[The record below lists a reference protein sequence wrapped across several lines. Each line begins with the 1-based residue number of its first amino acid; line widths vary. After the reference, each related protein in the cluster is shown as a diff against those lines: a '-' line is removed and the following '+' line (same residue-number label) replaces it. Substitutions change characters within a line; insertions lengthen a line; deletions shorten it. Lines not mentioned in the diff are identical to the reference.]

1 MPNIDDNHNE
11 AEISKILGVIINP
24 NNGKTLKEE
33 GRIVEVKVLK
43 NELIF
48 KYKRD
53 GITPEQKRIIETS
66 ITNAVSSFYTTDQI
80 TVLTISENSA
90 DVFAGKS
97 FTPVEKPKG
106 QTQLQGEQSAQ
117 VKVGHGPVGANKKRV
132 AGAKKVIAVS
142 SNKGG
147 VGKSTVAVNL
157 AFALKNLG
165 KKVGIL
171 DADIYGPSM
180 PMLLNKR
187 DAKPGATPEK
197 KILPIDAYGIPF
209 ISFGLFINEKDPVI
223 WRGPMLGGVLNQFLF
238 DVAWDGLDYLI
249 IDLPPG
255 TGDMQ
260 LSMVQATDIDGAIV
274 VSTPQEIAILD
285 TKKGLNMFTQVKIP
299 VLGMVENMSYFV
311 PDDAPSKKYFIFGE
325 GGVKKAAVELN
336 VPLLAEIPLELALRE
351 GSDRGFPYMNE
362 KSYEGRPVWTAYMNL
377 AKNVDLCFN
386 EKEVE
391 KSGNEKEKGFIK
403 KLFS

>member
-1 MPNIDDNHNE
+1 MSENLLENITKLL
-11 AEISKILGVIINP
+11 SVIINP
-24 NNGKTLKEE
+24 QNGKTLKEE
-33 GRIVEVKVLK
+33 GRILEIKADQ

-53 GITPEQKRIIETS
+53 GITPEQKKSIEAS
-66 ITNAVSSFYTTDQI
+66 ISNAVSQYYSHEKI
-80 TVLTISENSA
+80 TVLTVSENSS
-90 DVFAGKS
+90 DVFTGKTFS
-97 FTPVEKPKG
+97 PAPVSAEKKV
-106 QTQLQGEQSAQ
+106 ESAQ
-117 VKVGHGPVGANKKRV
+117 IKTGHGPVGANKKRV
-132 AGAKKVIAVS
+132 QGAKKVIAVS
-142 SNKGG
+142 SCKGG

-165 KKVGIL
+165 KKVGLL

-187 DAKPGATPEK
+187 DAKPGATPDK

-238 DVAWDGLDYLI
+238 DVAWEDLDYLI

-274 VSTPQEIAILD
+274 VSTPQDVAILD
-285 TKKGLNMFTQVKIP
+285 SKKGLNMFNQVKIP

-311 PDDAPSKKYFIFGE
+311 PEDAPTKKYFIFGE
-325 GGVKKAAVELN
+325 SGVRKAAGELN
-336 VPLLAEIPLELALRE
+336 VELLSEIPLEMALRE
-351 GSDRGFPYMNE
+351 GSDKGLPYMNE
-362 KSYEGRPVWTAYMNL
+362 KKYEGRPVWNAYMLL
-377 AKNVDLCFN
+377 AKNIEKCFN
-386 EKEVE
+386 
-391 KSGNEKEKGFIK
+391 GNESPEESKGFFK

>member
-1 MPNIDDNHNE
+1 MSENNLDSIT
-11 AEISKILGVIINP
+11 KILGVIINP

-33 GRIVEVKVLK
+33 GRIVEIKADQ
-43 NELIF
+43 NELLF

-53 GITPEQKRIIETS
+53 GITPEQKRSIETS
-66 ITNAVSSFYTTDQI
+66 VSNALSEFYSPEKI
-80 TVLTISENSA
+80 TVLTISENSS
-90 DVFAGKS
+90 DVFTEKT
-97 FTPVEKPKG
+97 FTPADEKPKA
-106 QTQLQGEQSAQ
+106 TAAAPASAQ
-117 VKVGHGPVGANKKRV
+117 IKSGHGPVGANKKRV

-165 KKVGIL
+165 KKVGLL
-171 DADIYGPSM
+171 DADVYGPSM
-180 PMLLNKR
+180 PMLLNQR
-187 DAKPGATPEK
+187 EAKPGATTEK

-238 DVAWDGLDYLI
+238 DVAWSDLDYLI

-260 LSMVQATDIDGAIV
+260 LSMVQATEIDGVVV
-274 VSTPQEIAILD
+274 VSTPQDVAILD
-285 TKKGLNMFTQVKIP
+285 TKKGLNMFNQVKIP

-311 PDDAPSKKYFIFGE
+311 PDDAPNKKYYIFGD
-325 GGVKKAAVELN
+325 GGVKKAAAELDVN
-336 VPLLAEIPLELALRE
+336 LLAEIPLEIALRE
-351 GSDRGFPYMNE
+351 GSDKGLPYMNE
-362 KSYEGRPVWTAYMNL
+362 KKHEGRPVWNAYMML
-377 AKNVDLCFN
+377 AKNVEQSF
-386 EKEVE
+386 EE
-391 KSGNEKEKGFIK
+391 SPSAGPPKGFFK
-403 KLFS
+403 RLFS

>member
-1 MPNIDDNHNE
+1 MSND
-11 AEISKILGVIINP
+11 KIRKSIETIINP
-24 NNGKTLKEE
+24 NTGKSLLEE
-33 GRIVEVKVLK
+33 GRIVELK
-43 NELIF
+43 TEQNELLF

-53 GITPEQKRIIETS
+53 GITPEQKRSIET
-66 ITNAVSSFYTTDQI
+66 QI
-80 TVLTISENSA
+80 INVVAPVYSPGQVTVLTISENSA
-90 DVFAGKS
+90 DVLAGKT
-97 FTPVEKPKG
+97 FTPKNDNKPAA
-106 QTQLQGEQSAQ
+106 AQ
-117 VKVGHGPVGANKKRV
+117 IKTGHGPVGANKKRV
-132 AGAKKVIAVS
+132 QGAKKVIAIS
-142 SNKGG
+142 SCKGG

-165 KKVGIL
+165 KKVGLL

-238 DVAWDGLDYLI
+238 DVAWEDLDYLI

-260 LSMVQATDIDGAIV
+260 LSMVQATDIDGAVV
-274 VSTPQEIAILD
+274 VSTPQDVAVLD
-285 TKKGLNMFTQVKIP
+285 SKKGLNMFTQVKIP

-311 PDDAPSKKYFIFGE
+311 PDDNTSKKYYIFGE
-325 GGVKKAAVELN
+325 GGVKRAAAELGVN
-336 VPLLAEIPLELALRE
+336 LLSEIPLEIALRE
-351 GSDRGFPYMNE
+351 GSDSGHPYMNE
-362 KSYEGRPVWTAYMNL
+362 KKYEGRPVWNAYMNL
-377 AKNVDLCFN
+377 AKNVEQCMNSTN
-386 EKEVE
+386 E
-391 KSGNEKEKGFIK
+391 NEPKGFFK
-403 KLFS
+403 RLFS

>member
-1 MPNIDDNHNE
+1 MSENKNSENI
-11 AEISKILGVIINP
+11 KKLLGLIVNP
-24 NNGKTLKEE
+24 NNGKTLSEE
-33 GRIVEVKVLK
+33 RRIVEIKAYQ
-43 NELIF
+43 NELLF

-53 GITPEQKRIIETS
+53 GISPEQKRVIESS
-66 ITNAVSSFYTTDQI
+66 IVCAVADFYTEDKI
-80 TVLTISENSA
+80 TVLTESENSA
-90 DVFAGKS
+90 DVFSGKTFTKVEDKKS
-97 FTPVEKPKG
+97 TPVASS
-106 QTQLQGEQSAQ
+106 SAQ
-117 VKVGHGPVGANKKRV
+117 IKSGHGPVGANKKRV

-157 AFALKNLG
+157 AFALKNQG
-165 KKVGIL
+165 KKVGLL

-238 DVAWDGLDYLI
+238 DVAWEGLDYLI

-260 LSMVQATDIDGAIV
+260 LSMVQATDIDGVIV
-274 VSTPQEIAILD
+274 VSTPQDIAILD

-299 VLGMVENMSYFV
+299 VLGMVENMSYFI
-311 PDDAPSKKYFIFGE
+311 PDDAPTKKYFIFGK
-325 GGVKKAAVELN
+325 GGVKKAAEELSVN
-336 VPLLAEIPLELALRE
+336 LLAEIPLEMALRE
-351 GSDRGFPYMNE
+351 GSDAGLPYMNE
-362 KSYEGRPVWTAYMNL
+362 KKYEGRPVWNAYMNL
-377 AKNVDLCFN
+377 AKNIDQCFN
-386 EKEVE
+386 GPENNGE
-391 KSGNEKEKGFIK
+391 SKGFFK
-403 KLFS
+403 RLFS

>member
-1 MPNIDDNHNE
+1 MSQDNKIE
-11 AEISKILGVIINP
+11 KMTEILGVIINP

-33 GRIVEVKVLK
+33 GRIVELK
-43 NELIF
+43 ALDYELLF

-53 GITPEQKRIIETS
+53 GISVQQKHSIQTS
-66 ITNAVSSFYTTDQI
+66 IINAVSSYYKEDQI
-80 TVLTISENSA
+80 TILTVSENSS
-90 DVFAGKS
+90 DVFTGKN
-97 FTPVEKPKG
+97 FTAVEPAKTTP
-106 QTQLQGEQSAQ
+106 SVAQ
-117 VKVGHGPVGANKKRV
+117 IKTGHAPVGSNKKRV
-132 AGAKKVIAVS
+132 LGAKKVIAVS

-165 KKVGIL
+165 KKVGLL

-187 DAKPGATPEK
+187 EAKPGANAEK

-274 VSTPQEIAILD
+274 VSTPQDIAILD

-311 PDDAPSKKYFIFGE
+311 PDDAPDKKYFIFGE
-325 GGVKKAAVELN
+325 GGVKKAAKELDVE
-336 VPLLAEIPLELALRE
+336 LLAEIPLELALRE
-351 GSDRGFPYMNE
+351 GSDKGFPYMNE
-362 KSYEGRPVWTAYMNL
+362 KKYEGRPVWNSYMSL
-377 AKNVDLCFN
+377 AKNVEHYFSDYQGKG
-386 EKEVE
+386 ET
-391 KSGNEKEKGFIK
+391 KGFFK
-403 KLFS
+403 RLLS

>member
-1 MPNIDDNHNE
+1 MPENNNMEKITE
-11 AEISKILGVIINP
+11 ILGVIINP
-24 NNGKTLKEE
+24 ANGKTLKEE
-33 GRIVEVKVLK
+33 GRILSIKVDQ
-43 NELIF
+43 NELLF

-53 GITPEQKRIIETS
+53 GISPDQKKVIETS
-66 ITNAVSSFYTTDQI
+66 VTNAVADYYPPEKI
-80 TVLTISENSA
+80 TVLTVSENSS
-90 DVFAGKS
+90 DVFSGKT
-97 FTPVEKPKG
+97 FTSIEQKSSGPS
-106 QTQLQGEQSAQ
+106 QSAQ
-117 VKVGHGPVGANKKRV
+117 IKTGHGPAGAKKKRV
-132 AGAKKVIAVS
+132 PGAQKVIAVS

-165 KKVGIL
+165 KKVGLL
-171 DADIYGPSM
+171 DADIYGPSI

-197 KILPIDAYGIPF
+197 KILPIEAYGIPF
-209 ISFGLFINEKDPVI
+209 ISFGLFIKEQDPVI

-238 DVAWDGLDYLI
+238 DVAWEGLDYLI

-260 LSMVQATDIDGAIV
+260 LSMVQATEIDGVVV
-274 VSTPQEIAILD
+274 VSTPQDIAVLD

-325 GGVKKAAVELN
+325 GGVKKAAKELN
-336 VPLLAEIPLELALRE
+336 VNLLAEIPLEMALRE
-351 GSDRGFPYMNE
+351 GSDKGFPYMNE
-362 KSYEGRPVWTAYMNL
+362 KKYEGRPVWNAYMNL
-377 AKNVDLCFN
+377 AKNINQCFN
-386 EKEVE
+386 EQENVGE
-391 KSGNEKEKGFIK
+391 QKGFFK
-403 KLFS
+403 RLFS

>member
-1 MPNIDDNHNE
+1 MSAN
-11 AEISKILGVIINP
+11 AENVTKFLNLIINP
-24 NNGKTLKEE
+24 STGKTLKEE
-33 GRIVEVKVLK
+33 GRIQEIKADQ
-43 NELIF
+43 NELLF

-53 GITPEQKRIIETS
+53 GISPDQKRIIETS
-66 ITNAVSSFYTTDQI
+66 INQAVAEYYSPEKV
-80 TVLTISENSA
+80 TVLTVSENSS
-90 DVFAGKS
+90 DVFSGKTFS
-97 FTPVEKPKG
+97 PAEAKTPASNQP
-106 QTQLQGEQSAQ
+106 AQ
-117 VKVGHGPVGANKKRV
+117 IKTGHGPAGTSKKRV

-165 KKVGIL
+165 KKVGLL
-171 DADIYGPSM
+171 DADIYGPSV

-187 DAKPGATPEK
+187 EAKPGATPEK

-238 DVAWDGLDYLI
+238 DVAWSDLDYLI

-260 LSMVQATDIDGAIV
+260 LSMVQATEIDGVIV
-274 VSTPQEIAILD
+274 VSTPQEVAILD
-285 TKKGLNMFTQVKIP
+285 SRKGLNMFNQVKIP

-311 PDDAPSKKYFIFGE
+311 PDDMPNKKYFIFGE
-325 GGVKKAAVELN
+325 GGVKKAAKELN
-336 VPLLAEIPLELALRE
+336 VDLLAEIPLEMALRV
-351 GSDRGFPYMNE
+351 GSDTGHPYMNE
-362 KSYEGRPVWTAYMNL
+362 KKYEGRPVWNAYMSL
-377 AKNVDLCFN
+377 AKNVESAVDGAPDG
-386 EKEVE
+386 EQ
-391 KSGNEKEKGFIK
+391 KGFFK
-403 KLFS
+403 RLFS

>member
-1 MPNIDDNHNE
+1 MSTNTENVN
-11 AEISKILGVIINP
+11 KLLNQIINP
-24 NNGKTLKEE
+24 NTGKTLKEE
-33 GRIVEVKVLK
+33 GRILEVKADQ
-43 NELIF
+43 NELLF

-53 GITPEQKRIIETS
+53 GISPDQKRIIES
-66 ITNAVSSFYTTDQI
+66 AINQAVAEFYSPEKI
-80 TVLTISENSA
+80 TVLTTSENSS
-90 DVFAGKS
+90 DVFSGKTFS
-97 FTPVEKPKG
+97 PADAKKPG
-106 QTQLQGEQSAQ
+106 PSQQAAQ
-117 VKVGHGPVGANKKRV
+117 IKTGHGPAGAHKKRV

-165 KKVGIL
+165 KKVGLL
-171 DADIYGPSM
+171 DADIYGPSV

-197 KILPIDAYGIPF
+197 KILPIEAYGIPF

-238 DVAWDGLDYLI
+238 DVAWADLDYLI

-260 LSMVQATDIDGAIV
+260 LSMVQATEIDGVIV
-274 VSTPQEIAILD
+274 VSTPQDVAILD
-285 TKKGLNMFTQVKIP
+285 SRKGLNMFNQVKIP

-311 PDDAPSKKYFIFGE
+311 PDDMPNKKYFIFGE
-325 GGVKKAAVELN
+325 GGVKKAAKELE
-336 VPLLAEIPLELALRE
+336 VDLLAEIPLEMALRE
-351 GSDRGFPYMNE
+351 GSDTGHPYMNE
-362 KSYEGRPVWTAYMNL
+362 KKHEGRPVWNAYMSL
-377 AKNVDLCFN
+377 AKNVDGAIN
-386 EKEVE
+386 GSPDGEQ
-391 KSGNEKEKGFIK
+391 KGFFK
-403 KLFS
+403 RLFS

>member
-1 MPNIDDNHNE
+1 MSENNLDSIT
-11 AEISKILGVIINP
+11 KILGVIINP

-33 GRIVEVKVLK
+33 GRIVEIKADQ
-43 NELIF
+43 NELLF

-53 GITPEQKRIIETS
+53 GITPEQKRSIETNVS
-66 ITNAVSSFYTTDQI
+66 NALSEFYSPEKI
-80 TVLTISENSA
+80 TVLTISENSS
-90 DVFAGKS
+90 DVFTEKT
-97 FTPVEKPKG
+97 FTPAGEKPKA
-106 QTQLQGEQSAQ
+106 TAAAPASAQ
-117 VKVGHGPVGANKKRV
+117 IKSGHGPVGANKKRV

-165 KKVGIL
+165 KKVGLL
-171 DADIYGPSM
+171 DADVYGPSM
-180 PMLLNKR
+180 PMLLNQR
-187 DAKPGATPEK
+187 EAKPGATTEK

-238 DVAWDGLDYLI
+238 DVAWSDLDYLI

-260 LSMVQATDIDGAIV
+260 LSMVQATEIDGVVV
-274 VSTPQEIAILD
+274 VSTPQDVAILD
-285 TKKGLNMFTQVKIP
+285 TKKGLNMFNQVKIP

-311 PDDAPSKKYFIFGE
+311 PDDAPNKKYYIFGD
-325 GGVKKAAVELN
+325 GGVKKAAAELDVN
-336 VPLLAEIPLELALRE
+336 LLAEIPLEIALRE
-351 GSDRGFPYMNE
+351 GSDKGLPYMNE
-362 KSYEGRPVWTAYMNL
+362 KKHEGRPVWNAYMML
-377 AKNVDLCFN
+377 AKNVEQSF
-386 EKEVE
+386 EE
-391 KSGNEKEKGFIK
+391 SPSAGPQKGFFK
-403 KLFS
+403 RLFS